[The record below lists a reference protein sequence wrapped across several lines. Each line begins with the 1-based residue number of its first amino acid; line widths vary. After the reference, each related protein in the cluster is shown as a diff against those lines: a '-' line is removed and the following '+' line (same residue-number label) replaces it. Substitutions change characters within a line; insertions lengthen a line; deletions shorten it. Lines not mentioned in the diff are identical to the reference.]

1 MMCLTVKGFS
11 RIPVYEGERTNI
23 IGLLFIKELAFVD
36 PEDAT
41 PLKTICQFY
50 QNPCNFVFED
60 TTLDVMFREFKDG
73 QKGHMAFVQRVNC
86 EGEGDPFYETVGL
99 VTLEDVIEELIQAEI
114 VDETDVWSKFYTI
127 LIRFLYQTHLLIEM
141 AVDNRSK
148 RKREKG
154 KLLQDFSSF
163 AQQRREHTSQ
173 ISPQL
178 ALATYQFLSTSIEPF
193 KSEWIS
199 ETVLRRLMQH
209 GLVVRMIRVRN
220 KDQARSDP
228 NTIVYQQGK
237 PYDFF
242 TLILE
247 GRVEVIVGR
256 ENLLFE
262 SGPFTHFGSQ
272 ALTGVNMTV
281 IGTRLTQ
288 FVMLLMF
295 TLCFM
300 FQESLRR
307 QSSCSVAACNRFRR
321 RYR

>member
-127 LIRFLYQTHLLIEM
+127 LIRFLYHY
-141 AVDNRSK
+141 NSY
-148 RKREKG
+148 
-154 KLLQDFSSF
+154 KL
-163 AQQRREHTSQ
+163 
-173 ISPQL
+173 
-178 ALATYQFLSTSIEPF
+178 
-193 KSEWIS
+193 
-199 ETVLRRLMQH
+199 
-209 GLVVRMIRVRN
+209 
-220 KDQARSDP
+220 
-228 NTIVYQQGK
+228 
-237 PYDFF
+237 
-242 TLILE
+242 
-247 GRVEVIVGR
+247 
-256 ENLLFE
+256 
-262 SGPFTHFGSQ
+262 
-272 ALTGVNMTV
+272 
-281 IGTRLTQ
+281 
-288 FVMLLMF
+288 
-295 TLCFM
+295 
-300 FQESLRR
+300 
-307 QSSCSVAACNRFRR
+307 
-321 RYR
+321 